1 MTAQDIKKGVI
12 IIYNGEPWQAVDVS
26 RSKVAQREAMV
37 RTKLKNLKTGKTVE
51 LTYRSEDTVAEADV
65 AKKSLQFLYK
75 TGSQYCFMDEGYEQY
90 EVSAGSLGDK
100 EQYLTEG
107 VSVEGVFWNEGLYDI
122 IFPKKMV
129 FKVTFAPPGVRGD
142 SAGSVTKQIEI
153 ETGAKLNAPLFIDE
167 GDKIRINTET

>member
-1 MTAQDIKKGVI
+1 M
-12 IIYNGEPWQAVDVS
+12 
-26 RSKVAQREAMV
+26 
-37 RTKLKNLKTGKTVE
+37 
-51 LTYRSEDTVAEADV
+51 
-65 AKKSLQFLYK
+65 
-75 TGSQYCFMDEGYEQY
+75 
-90 EVSAGSLGDK
+90 SAGSLGDK

-167 GDKIRINTET
+167 GDKIRINTETCEYVERVNE